1 MWEPEESVLRVM
13 CISSNLSAVVNC
25 DPIVDGKLKV
35 VYLENYRVSLAERGV
50 MRLTKPYHTTPHYTK
65 THN

>member
-50 MRLTKPYHTTPHYTK
+50 M
-65 THN
+65 